1 MRGCFGL
8 LKYRAA
14 LTASLAKAI
23 LPKGKVRSDSI
34 LKLQQQDSHDFALQR
49 ASVKLA
55 ATTVRREAWTPMRGE
70 SNLNVN
76 C

>member
-1 MRGCFGL
+1 MVFL
-8 LKYRAA
+8 NLEQH
-14 LTASLAKAI
+14 LASPAKAI
-23 LPKGKVRSDSI
+23 LPKGRVQSESI
-34 LKLQQQDSHDFALQR
+34 LKLQQQGSHDFALQR

-55 ATTVRREAWTPMRGE
+55 ATTVGREAWTPVHRE